1 MAGRSGAHW
10 IVRAP
15 PDKSTWGPC
24 SLSGS
29 CYRGKKYGDQSE
41 RQDGE
46 AEQQLGSTGTLGG
59 HFATVFR
66 HFPP

>member
-1 MAGRSGAHW
+1 MAGKSGAHW

-41 RQDGE
+41 RDKMVKPSNNWGAQ
-46 AEQQLGSTGTLGG
+46 G
-59 HFATVFR
+59 H
-66 HFPP
+66 